1 MAPGDTLAFPFPG
14 RQQPSPVAG
23 FLCVGANTLQ
33 NAIRRA
39 IPQSPDKQAPPQEMP
54 AHIGR
59 APGDR
64 KAPRTTPPCPGDP
77 PAGLAGFHPLTVSL
91 HRLDRKSTRLNSSH
105 VKISYA
111 VFCLKKKM
119 NGSRT
124 RPFHNLIGA
133 HKLTSTMRRPSVPP
147 CTNH

>member
-1 MAPGDTLAFPFPG
+1 WLPRGAPVDVQEYPYSG
-14 RQQPSPVAG
+14 RLQPSPVAG
-23 FLCVGANTLQ
+23 FLCVGAYTLQ

-39 IPQSPDKQAPPQEMP
+39 IPQSPDKPAPPQEMP

-91 HRLDRKSTRLNSSH
+91 HRLITE
-105 VKISYA
+105 
-111 VFCLKKKM
+111 
-119 NGSRT
+119 SR
-124 RPFHNLIGA
+124 
-133 HKLTSTMRRPSVPP
+133 
-147 CTNH
+147 